1 MDALFP
7 KGHVLLSEDVLERG
21 GFIREVSL
29 RLVAGDR
36 VMPAGPRRIGKTSV
50 AFEIL
55 RRLAADGYYVLHLDL
70 SHVISVTAFAIQ
82 LMSRVMSLRTGP
94 IQKFSDTIHEL
105 VHTLQHAEIA
115 LKIHDLEIHTH
126 LNPSSPDAY
135 QVIDAALSSLETIAH
150 KEGRRAV
157 ILLDEFQEIERLGG
171 TMLLKRMRSIMQQQQ
186 STSYLFLG
194 SEPFLLQTLFADR
207 RQAFYRF
214 ATMLHLPPIPHAEW
228 VSYIT
233 KKFAGVDM
241 TITDDAIR
249 LLLDKTGGH
258 PFCVMVALGE
268 SYFQSTV
275 NHNKTV
281 DILGVYE
288 GLSEAALTLEPIY
301 EESLEAN
308 SIGTRWRFGH
318 TTSGYEPPAVPRC
331 GSHCSTAGPYQITK
345 SLDPGKTGKRPVP
358 LCGTY
363 VPAMDNPQHRRQM
376 IVNPSR
382 DLAPGESKAIR

>member
-1 MDALFP
+1 MAALFP
-7 KGHVLLSEDVLERG
+7 KGHVLLSEDVLERD

-29 RLVAGDR
+29 RLVAGDS
-36 VMPAGPRRIGKTSV
+36 VMLTGPRRIGKTSL

-55 RRLAADGYYVLHLDL
+55 RRLTADGYYVLHLDL
-70 SHVISVTAFAIQ
+70 FHVISVEDFAIQ

-94 IQKFSDTIHEL
+94 LQKFSHTIHEL
-105 VHTLQHAEIA
+105 VHTLQQAEIA
-115 LKIHDLEIHTH
+115 IKIHDLEIHTH
-126 LNPSSPDAY
+126 LNPSAPDAY

-150 KEGRRAV
+150 QEGRRVV

-194 SEPFLLQTLFADR
+194 SEPSLLQTLFADR

-228 VSYIT
+228 AMYIT

-241 TITDDAIR
+241 TITDDAVG
-249 LLLDKTGGH
+249 LLLEKTGGH

-268 SYFQSTV
+268 SYFRSTV
-275 NHNKTV
+275 NHDKTV
-281 DILGVYE
+281 DIRGVYE

-301 EESLEAN
+301 EESWKQILSVRGGASVTQQVAMNRPPYHGVDPTAARRALTKLRNLSILEKR
-308 SIGTRWRFGH
+308 GRGEYLFV
-318 TTSGYEPPAVPRC
+318 EPMFQQWIIR
-331 GSHCSTAGPYQITK
+331 
-345 SLDPGKTGKRPVP
+345 
-358 LCGTY
+358 
-363 VPAMDNPQHRRQM
+363 N
-376 IVNPSR
+376 IV
-382 DLAPGESKAIR
+382 DK